1 MLEKIKIDSFKLRIP
16 RVNVTFIDSKF
27 SAKYQKLY
35 SETGEIDEH
44 INLDKHKVDIT
55 KGITTRIGVV
65 HSMDTNGGGEYVVF
79 QINAKMLKNKYFQGI
94 NRQNIKEIYKFL
106 MSFNLVFVEY
116 KVFLDGLIS
125 DIDLCFDFQITREAM
140 VETNQKIYENVLPY
154 CYKYVS
160 KPFRKKTNTG
170 LQFNDRSKST
180 PSKPYCKI
188 YHKTTELETKSEEFA
203 NHFLKNTDYQNIG
216 RFEYTIK
223 NSHHKRY
230 LKLSYQSLDDF
241 LKIQHKRLE
250 QFFFNG
256 IKSYTMAKEIIKEYK
271 DLSPTDRLLLEFIN
285 RLISRGSDKHN
296 IYTALNIFEI
306 PQEKSRMKKKL
317 FQLLEKVNDK
327 NQLIANQESM
337 QMLRILRLD
346 L

>member
-1 MLEKIKIDSFKLRIP
+1 MTPRQSYTTKLQKKIKMLEKIKIDSFKLRVP
-16 RVNVTFIDSKF
+16 RVNVNFVDPKF

-35 SETGEIDEH
+35 SDTGEIDEH

-65 HSMDTNGGGEYVVF
+65 HSMDAKGGGEYVVF

-94 NRQNIKEIYKFL
+94 NRQNIKNIYKFL

-125 DIDLCFDFQITREAM
+125 DIDLCFDFNITREAM

-216 RFEYTIK
+216 RFEYT
-223 NSHHKRY
+223 
-230 LKLSYQSLDDF
+230 
-241 LKIQHKRLE
+241 
-250 QFFFNG
+250 
-256 IKSYTMAKEIIKEYK
+256 MAQEIIKEYK

-296 IYTALNIFEI
+296 IYTALNIFDI

-327 NQLIANQESM
+327 HQLIANQESM
-337 QMLRILRLD
+337 QMLRVLRLD